1 VNLKPRVLGLDYG
14 EKRIGVA
21 VTDPLYLIAQGLGYI
36 DNKNMLHIVK
46 ELKAYLDKY
55 QVATLVVGLPL
66 GLEGEDTKQTKKTRA
81 FLAQIKDKIICEI
94 VFHDESFTS
103 RDAHAVM
110 IQVGMSRKKRKGK
123 IDALAAQLMLQSYMD
138 SYPSHTP
145 IDRG

>member
-1 VNLKPRVLGLDYG
+1 MNLKPRVLGLDYG

-36 DNKNMLHIVK
+36 DNTNILHIVQ

-55 QVATLVVGLPL
+55 KVATLVVGLPL
-66 GLEGEDTKQTKKTRA
+66 GLEGQDTEQTKKTRA
-81 FLAQIKDKIICEI
+81 FLGQIQDKIICKI

-138 SYPSHTP
+138 SYSSHAP
-145 IDRG
+145 LDRE